1 MSALGSEASFR
12 SRPVADIAE
21 RPTLIQGPFMM
32 FYGLALLVGF
42 VGGMV
47 VGVSVYGRW
56 RLPVMWIWLALP
68 LIIYSAIMF
77 GRGVEGGRAAW
88 AAAAG
93 WWLIGLFGYVGLPML
108 VFAGSSVLGF
118 FVAPAP
124 KAQWRLK
131 NWRLPQ

>member
-1 MSALGSEASFR
+1 MTVG
-12 SRPVADIAE
+12 SRPIADIAE
-21 RPTLIQGPFMM
+21 RPTLSQAPVMM

-56 RLPVMWIWLALP
+56 RLVVLWIWLALP

-77 GRGVEGGRAAW
+77 GGGVEGGRAAW

-93 WWLIGLFGYVGLPML
+93 WWLIGLLGYVGLPML
-108 VFAGSSVLGF
+108 VFAGSSALGF

-124 KAQWRLK
+124 KAKWRLK